1 MLYQKIRKVGN
12 SLVVTIPKDEV
23 ERLDLEP
30 GQLIAVHIQ
39 PAEIRPVL
47 PDALR
52 EAFED
57 SWGDNEDG
65 YRYLAGR

>member
-12 SLVVTIPKDEV
+12 SYVVTIPKDEV
-23 ERLDLEP
+23 ERLSLEP

-52 EAFED
+52 QAFEE
-57 SWGDNEDG
+57 SWADNEDG

>member
-12 SLVVTIPKDEV
+12 SYVVTIPKDEV
-23 ERLDLEP
+23 ERLNLEP

-47 PDALR
+47 SDELR
-52 EAFED
+52 EAFEE
-57 SWGDNEDG
+57 SWADNEGG
-65 YRYLAGR
+65 YRYLANR